1 MVKANKN
8 ERAIVLKEKKHL
20 CREFRFTVGMLNG
33 LLAERLKK
41 K

>member
-8 ERAIVLKEKKHL
+8 ERAITLKEEKLFCK
-20 CREFRFTVGMLNG
+20 EFRFTAGMLNG
-33 LLAERLKK
+33 SLAERLKK